1 MQDWLQVNTLLNIP
15 ATQWLSAALLTVL
28 YFFLIL
34 SLWKFI
40 IFKLKVISAKTANN
54 IDDIIVEVLQST
66 QYLTFIMLA
75 TLLGIRILDLPEKWV
90 TRLDHLTFIVL
101 GIQAAIW
108 ISKAITIWTN
118 NKLTSR
124 EGDIPNPVITAM
136 LAWVFKTVVWTIL
149 ILTVLANVGVNITA
163 FVTSLGIGGVAVALA
178 VQNILS
184 DLFASLSIGLD
195 KPFVI
200 GDFIIFGDVM
210 GTVERVGLKTT
221 HIRSLNGEQ
230 IVCSNTEL
238 LKNTIHN
245 YKRMSQRRVV
255 FSFGVSYAT
264 PPDSLEKIPVMIKQT
279 IEKIEKTRFDRAH
292 FKGFGSVTLDF
303 EAVYFIV
310 TDDFNLYMDIQ
321 QSINLTIMR
330 ELKTMN
336 VDFALPGISLVGL
349 HPIPGMDFDNK
360 ST

>member
-1 MQDWLQVNTLLNIP
+1 MHDWLHVNTLLNIP
-15 ATQWLSAALLTVL
+15 ATQWLSAVLLTIF

-34 SLWKFI
+34 SIWKFI

-54 IDDIIVEVLQST
+54 VDDIIVEVLQST
-66 QYLTFIMLA
+66 EYLTFIMLA
-75 TLLGIRILDLPEKWV
+75 TLLGMRMLDLPEKWV
-90 TRLDHLTFIVL
+90 NRLDHITFIVL

-108 ISKAITIWTN
+108 ISKAITVWTN
-118 NKLTSR
+118 KKLTSR
-124 EGDIPNPVITAM
+124 AGDLPNPVITAM

-149 ILTVLANVGVNITA
+149 LLTILANVGVNITA

-264 PPDSLEKIPVMIKQT
+264 PPDSLEKIPPMIKRT

-292 FKGFGSVTLDF
+292 FKSFSSVTLDF

-321 QSINLTIMR
+321 QSINLTVMR
-330 ELKTMN
+330 ELKALN

-349 HPIPGMDFDNK
+349 HPIPKTAFD
-360 ST
+360 

>member
-1 MQDWLQVNTLLNIP
+1 MHDWLQETTLLNIS
-15 ATQWLSAALLTVL
+15 AADWLSSILLTVF

-34 SLWKFI
+34 SIWRLI
-40 IFKLKVISAKTANN
+40 TFKLKIISARTANN
-54 IDDIIVEVLQST
+54 IDDIIVEVLEST
-66 QYLTFIMLA
+66 EYLTFIMLA
-75 TLLGIRILDLPEKWV
+75 ILLGMRIMDLPEKWV
-90 TRLDHLTFIVL
+90 NRLDHITFIVL

-108 ISKAITIWTN
+108 ISKAITVWTN
-118 NKLTSR
+118 KKLTSR
-124 EGDIPNPVITAM
+124 DGDLPNPVITAM

-149 ILTVLANVGVNITA
+149 LLTILANVGVNITA

-195 KPFVI
+195 KPFII

-210 GTVERVGLKTT
+210 GTVERVGLKST

-255 FSFGVSYAT
+255 FGFGVSYAT
-264 PPDSLEKIPVMIKQT
+264 PPESLEKIPPMIKRT

-292 FKGFGSVTLDF
+292 FKGFSSVTLDF

-310 TDDFNLYMDIQ
+310 TDDYNLYMDIQ
-321 QSINLTIMR
+321 QSINLAVMR
-330 ELKTMN
+330 ELKALE
-336 VDFALPGISLVGL
+336 VDFALPGISLVGM
-349 HPIPGMDFDNK
+349 HPLPKTTTN
-360 ST
+360 

>member
-1 MQDWLQVNTLLNIP
+1 MHDWLHANTLLNIP
-15 ATQWLSAALLTVL
+15 ATQWLSAVLLTIF

-34 SLWKFI
+34 SIWKFI

-54 IDDIIVEVLQST
+54 VDDIIVEVLQST
-66 QYLTFIMLA
+66 KYLTFVMLA
-75 TLLGIRILDLPEKWV
+75 TLLGIRMLDLPEKWV
-90 TRLDHLTFIVL
+90 SRLDHLTFVVL

-118 NKLTSR
+118 KKLTSR

-136 LAWVFKTVVWTIL
+136 LSWVFKTVVWTIL
-149 ILTVLANVGVNITA
+149 LLTILANVGVNITA

-255 FSFGVSYAT
+255 FGFGVSYAT
-264 PPDSLEKIPVMIKQT
+264 PPESLEKIPPMIKRT

-292 FKGFGSVTLDF
+292 FKGFSSVTLDF

-321 QSINLTIMR
+321 QSINLTVMR
-330 ELKTMN
+330 ELKALN

-349 HPIPGMDFDNK
+349 HPIPKTTFE
-360 ST
+360 

>member
-1 MQDWLQVNTLLNIP
+1 MHDWLDANTFLNIP
-15 ATQWLSAALLTVL
+15 AAQWLTAVLLTIL
-28 YFFLIL
+28 YFFVIL
-34 SLWKFI
+34 TIWKFV
-40 IFKLKVISAKTANN
+40 IFKVKQFSAKTATN

-66 QYLTFIMLA
+66 ELLTFAMIA
-75 TLLGIRILDLPEKWV
+75 TLLGIRILELPDKWMH
-90 TRLDHLTFIVL
+90 RLDHVTFIVL
-101 GIQAAIW
+101 GIQIAIW
-108 ISKAITIWTN
+108 VSKGITVWTN
-118 NKLTSR
+118 RKLNSR
-124 EGDIPNPVITAM
+124 GEIPNPVITAM
-136 LAWVFKTVVWTIL
+136 LSWVFKAVVWTIL
-149 ILTVLANVGVNITA
+149 LLTVLANVGVNITA

-210 GTVERVGLKTT
+210 GTVEQVGLKTT
-221 HIRSLNGEQ
+221 RIRSLNGEQ
-230 IVCSNTEL
+230 IVCSNTDL

-245 YKRMSQRRVV
+245 YKRMTQRRVQ
-255 FSFGVSYAT
+255 FGFGVSYAT
-264 PPDSLEKIPVMIKQT
+264 PPESLEKIPPMIKQT

-292 FKGFGSVTLDF
+292 FKGFSSVTLDF
-303 EAVYFIV
+303 EVVYFIV

-330 ELKTMN
+330 ELKALN

-349 HPIPGMDFDNK
+349 HPLPKTTFD
-360 ST
+360 

>member
-1 MQDWLQVNTLLNIP
+1 MHDWLNAHTFLNIP
-15 ATQWLSAALLTVL
+15 ASQWLTALLLTLL
-28 YFFLIL
+28 YFFIIL
-34 SLWKFI
+34 TVWKFL
-40 IFKLKVISAKTANN
+40 IFKLKQFSAKTTNN
-54 IDDIIVEVLQST
+54 IDDVVVEVLQST
-66 QYLTFIMLA
+66 EFLTFAMIA
-75 TLLGIRILDLPEKWV
+75 TLLGIRILELPDRWMN
-90 TRLDHLTFIVL
+90 RLDHVTFIVL

-108 ISKAITIWTN
+108 ISKAITVWTN
-118 NKLTSR
+118 KKLTSR
-124 EGDIPNPVITAM
+124 EGDLPNPVITSM
-136 LAWVFKTVVWTIL
+136 LSWVFKAVVWTIL
-149 ILTVLANVGVNITA
+149 LLTVLANVGVNITA

-245 YKRMSQRRVV
+245 YKRMSQRRVA
-255 FSFGVSYAT
+255 FGFGVSYAT
-264 PPDSLEKIPVMIKQT
+264 PPESLEKIPPMIKRT

-292 FKGFGSVTLDF
+292 FKGFSAVTLDF
-303 EAVYFIV
+303 EVVYFIV

-330 ELKTMN
+330 ELKALN

-349 HPIPGMDFDNK
+349 HPIPNTTF
-360 ST
+360 